1 MPHKPRAWFPVL
13 SNPPQHPRRAGTA
26 PGDWPLRTLDSIA
39 LPPQVM
45 ALLPDWLLL
54 RLRRDESTVN
64 SPVLAV
70 EKLNSLPPP
79 LGDADKE
86 VLVGAVLTMSSS
98 LHLALGMLREMLPQE
113 TSQDRLG
120 EVLCPTLGSLLDSLQ
135 STLCSFD
142 RSGGSRQAAGSS
154 SPTSPPS
161 GSTPDPATPRV
172 VINGAGKQQLPPRWD
187 GRVTAAKKGEH
198 ASFTRPPSRPQSARA
213 ETERFPSLTQGD
225 HSAGA
230 TGGHHLQ
237 IEVDIRRRPATH
249 LVTALQAEMRVQAA
263 IKVAVESLEFAEGQL
278 QMVKEVN
285 RLHGGSTHFY
295 GGYNRLLSRALELQR
310 RELEVQSGAR
320 ESLISVASSSSSSN
334 PAAGT
339 IPLCERARDNDN
351 NINTNTNNTPSLF
364 KASRPSS
371 LQPPLHEAAEILVML
386 RFKGDRWS
394 EGIRYRASGR
404 RATTDSGSSRTK
416 PPLRRR
422 MSLAD
427 ELAMAGEDSE
437 SAYHD
442 ETSEMASSASELES
456 DFESCND
463 PRVLSGRNDDSE
475 EHSTYGES
483 TGDESAFDSPDEDDH
498 GDRTLNGLDA
508 DSSGLSTM
516 RET

>member
-26 PGDWPLRTLDSIA
+26 PGDWPLRTLDSIT

-54 RLRRDESTVN
+54 RLRREDSTVN

-70 EKLNSLPPP
+70 EKLNSLPLP

-154 SPTSPPS
+154 SPTSPS
-161 GSTPDPATPRV
+161 NGCTPGPATPRV
-172 VINGAGKQQLPPRWD
+172 VINSAGKQLSPRWD
-187 GRVTAAKKGEH
+187 REVTAAKKGEH
-198 ASFTRPPSRPQSARA
+198 ASFTRPPSRPQSARV

-230 TGGHHLQ
+230 AGGHHLQ
-237 IEVDIRRRPATH
+237 IEVDIRRQPATH

-339 IPLCERARDNDN
+339 IPLCERAQDKEDN
-351 NINTNTNNTPSLF
+351 NNTNTNNTPSLF
-364 KASRPSS
+364 KVSQPSS
-371 LQPPLHEAAEILVML
+371 LQPPLREAAEISVML

-394 EGIRYRASGR
+394 EGIQYRASGR
-404 RATTDSGSSRTK
+404 KATADSVSSRTK

-442 ETSEMASSASELES
+442 ETSEMATSASEMES

-463 PRVLSGRNDDSE
+463 RRILSGRNDDSE
-475 EHSTYGES
+475 EHSTCGES

-498 GDRTLNGLDA
+498 GDRTLNGLEA
-508 DSSGLSTM
+508 DSSG
-516 RET
+516 ET